1 MTQMLPHGGN
11 HPAGGGRP
19 ADLGEFVRRSAASGR
34 LVVQPRMG
42 MADADTMAAGLRAVR
57 ALPFPTVGT
66 ITLDAYTRVGEHDHA
81 RAALAAGNG
90 LNGFPIVVHGPRTTV
105 RVAAEGAGRPVQV
118 RHGSATPRAIFQT
131 MVGAGLS
138 ASEGGPVSY
147 CLPYGRTPLATSV
160 SNWRQATAEFAE
172 LSRAGGLR
180 AHLETFGGCLMG
192 QLCPPSLLVAMSLL
206 EALFFAQ
213 QGVPSVSLSYAQ
225 QTDVRQDVEALA
237 ALRMLAAEW
246 LPEGVDWHIVL
257 YTYMGVFPGT
267 RQGAQLLMDRSAELA
282 VRGGAQRLIVKTPVE
297 AIRLPTVEENL
308 ASLRSAS
315 ALASRARSESQVPWG
330 HEVDPG
336 EVLAEAR
343 AMIEATLSLSGDV
356 GEALVRAFSAGILD
370 VPFCLHEDNQGLT
383 QAAIDGEGRLYWTR
397 TGRLPLPA
405 PSRTTP
411 RNAVTAD
418 RLLQMLRYTADR
430 HDLLGLDAAAEADWT
445 GAPLELPDAKDEE
458 PYRVAVVGA
467 GPRGLSVLERL
478 AARLAEKPP
487 GRPVEVYAVDAHQ
500 VGTGRIWRTDQPDW
514 SLMNT
519 VSGEVTIFSG
529 RPDGGPHRAG
539 AGPSLYEW
547 WRTVDPEAA
556 DPDECASRAVYG
568 RYLSYALDRVE
579 QGLPADVLRLRRI
592 SGQSVETMEKE
603 PDGGYLLS
611 LSDGRHLR
619 ADRVVLTTGHPL
631 PELRSDQQEL
641 AAFAD
646 DHPHLRYVRGDSAI
660 DMPLDGIEPGSR
672 VGILGLGLSFYDV
685 VSALTTGRGGR
696 YVANGG
702 SGAGGLRYLPSGR
715 EPQLIAGSRGGVPL
729 LARGRN
735 QKGPHHTYRPRLFTH
750 ERMRA
755 LRDRGR
761 LDFRR
766 DVLPWLLTEVGLVYY
781 STHLKRLYGPDIAE
795 KFANEVQ
802 DVVLHDPGD
811 PGAVL
816 ARVAAH
822 RGMGDL
828 PPVDIE
834 AWARPFRGRRFAGA
848 EEFQRELTAF
858 LLKDLELARE
868 GNSEGPVKAAL
879 DAIRDVRGVIR
890 TAVDF
895 SGLTPA
901 SHSRDFLQEF
911 VPLVSQLTTGP
922 PMVRLY
928 EVLALMESGVL
939 RIAGPG
945 VRFAADPAA
954 ASGAGRF
961 TIESPQVA
969 GSLTSLD
976 AVVDARIP
984 EPDLRRRPGGL
995 NSRLYASGLLT
1006 AYVNRDHDGE
1016 EFATG
1021 GVHVTGSPFHPVRAD
1036 GKPEEGVYVLGIPA
1050 EFTRWF
1056 TQVGSARPGVWG
1068 EFLNDADAIAE
1079 DALSGARRQGGE
1091 YSGLVVGKRWRGVLA
1106 AEDEEDQR

>member
-1 MTQMLPHGGN
+1 MTQTLPHG
-11 HPAGGGRP
+11 ADRP
-19 ADLGEFVRRSAASGR
+19 ADLGAFVRQAAAAGR

-57 ALPFPTVGT
+57 SLPFPTVGT

-81 RAALAAGNG
+81 RAALAAGEG
-90 LNGFPIVVHGPRTTV
+90 LNGFPIVVHGPQTTI
-105 RVAAEGAGRPVQV
+105 RVASEGAGRPVQV
-118 RHGSATPRAIFQT
+118 RHGSATPLAIFRT
-131 MVGAGLS
+131 MVEAGLS

-160 SNWRQATAEFAE
+160 ANWREATAEFAG
-172 LSRAGGLR
+172 LSRAHGLR

-213 QGVPSVSLSYAQ
+213 QGVSSVSLSYAQ
-225 QTDVRQDVEALA
+225 QTDVRQDVEALT
-237 ALRMLAAEW
+237 ALRILADEW
-246 LPEGVDWHIVL
+246 LPPGVDRHVVL

-267 RQGAQLLMDRSAELA
+267 QQGAQLLMDRSAELA

-315 ALASRARSESQVPWG
+315 LLSSRARAESQIPWG

-343 AMIEATLSLSGDV
+343 AMIEATLSLSDDV

-397 TGRLPLPA
+397 AGRLPLPGARRSA
-405 PSRTTP
+405 PQG
-411 RNAVTAD
+411 AVTAG

-445 GAPLELPDAKDEE
+445 DAPLELPDEQDSE
-458 PYRVAVVGA
+458 PYRIAVVGT
-467 GPRGLSVLERL
+467 GPRGLSVLERI
-478 AARLAEKPP
+478 AARLAEQPP
-487 GRPVEVYAVDAHQ
+487 RRPVEVYAVDTHQ

-547 WRTVDPEAA
+547 WATVDPEAA
-556 DPDECASRAVYG
+556 DANVCATRAVYG
-568 RYLSYALDRVE
+568 RYLSFALDRIE
-579 QGLPADVLRLRRI
+579 EGLPAGVLRLRRMP
-592 SGQSVETMEKE
+592 GRSVEALEKE

-631 PELRSDQQEL
+631 PDLRSDQREL
-641 AAFAD
+641 AAFAGTR
-646 DHPHLRYVRGDSAI
+646 PHLRYVRGDSAI
-660 DMPLDGIEPGSR
+660 DMPLDDIEPGAS

-696 YVANGG
+696 FVPDGDEE
-702 SGAGGLRYLPSGR
+702 LRYVPSGR
-715 EPQLIAGSRGGVPL
+715 EPRLIAGSRGGVPL
-729 LARGRN
+729 LARGLN
-735 QKGPHHTYRPRLFTH
+735 QKGPQHSYRPRLFTH

-781 STHLKRLYGPDIAE
+781 STYLKSLYGPDIAE

-802 DVVLHDPGD
+802 DVVLRDPGD

-822 RGMGDL
+822 RGMADL

-834 AWARPFRGRRFAGA
+834 RWARPFRDLRFTGIDA
-848 EEFQRELTAF
+848 FQRELAAF
-858 LLKDLELARE
+858 LRKDLELARE
-868 GNSEGPVKAAL
+868 GNSDGPVKACL

-895 SGLTPA
+895 SGLAPD

-922 PMVRLY
+922 PMVRLHQ
-928 EVLALMESGVL
+928 VLALMDSGVL
-939 RIAGPG
+939 RIVGPG
-945 VRFAADPAA
+945 VRFAADPQA

-961 TIESPQVA
+961 FVESPQVD
-969 GSLTSLD
+969 GSRTLLD

-984 EPDLRRRPGGL
+984 EPDLRRQPGGL
-995 NSRLYASGLLT
+995 SSRLYESGLLS
-1006 AYVNRDHDGE
+1006 AYVNRDHDGK

-1068 EFLNDADAIAE
+1068 EFTADADAIAE
-1079 DALSGARRQGGE
+1079 DALAGARPPGSG
-1091 YSGLVVGKRWRGVLA
+1091 YSGLVVGKRWRGILGD
-1106 AEDEEDQR
+1106 EDEGGMR

>member
-1 MTQMLPHGGN
+1 MTQTLPHGGN
-11 HPAGGGRP
+11 RP
-19 ADLGEFVRRSAASGR
+19 ADLGAFVRQAAAAGR

-57 ALPFPTVGT
+57 SLPFPTVGT

-81 RAALAAGNG
+81 RAALAAGEG
-90 LNGFPIVVHGPRTTV
+90 LNGFPIVVHGPRTTI

-118 RHGSATPRAIFQT
+118 RHGSATPRAIFKT
-131 MVGAGLS
+131 MVEAGLS

-160 SNWRQATAEFAE
+160 ANWREATAEFAE
-172 LSRAGGLR
+172 LSRSHGLR

-213 QGVPSVSLSYAQ
+213 QGVSSVSLSYAQ
-225 QTDVRQDVEALA
+225 QTDVRQDVEALT
-237 ALRMLAAEW
+237 ALRVLADEW
-246 LPEGVDWHIVL
+246 LPGGVDRHIVL

-267 RQGAQLLMDRSAELA
+267 AQGAQLLMDRSAELA

-297 AIRLPTVEENL
+297 AVRLPTVEENL

-315 ALASRARSESQVPWG
+315 ALASRARTESQIPWG

-343 AMIEATLSLSGDV
+343 AMIEATLSLSDDV

-397 TGRLPLPA
+397 AGRLPLPGPRRTA
-405 PSRTTP
+405 PRG
-411 RNAVTAD
+411 AVTAG

-445 GAPLELPDAKDEE
+445 DAPLELPDDQDSE
-458 PYRVAVVGA
+458 PYRIAIVGT
-467 GPRGLSVLERL
+467 GPRGLSVLERI
-478 AARLAEKPP
+478 AARLGEQPP
-487 GRPVEVYAVDAHQ
+487 RRPVEVYAVDTHQ

-529 RPDGGPHRAG
+529 RPDEGPHRAG

-556 DPDECASRAVYG
+556 DANVCATRAVYG
-568 RYLSYALDRVE
+568 RYLSFALDRIE
-579 QGLPADVLRLRRI
+579 EGLPAGVLRLRRMP
-592 SGQSVETMEKE
+592 GQSVEALEKE

-611 LSDGRHLR
+611 LGDGRHLR

-631 PELRSDQQEL
+631 PALRSDQREL
-641 AAFAD
+641 AAFAEKR
-646 DHPHLRYVRGDSAI
+646 PHLRYVRGDSAI
-660 DMPLDGIEPGSR
+660 DMPLDGIEPGAS

-696 YVANGG
+696 FVP
-702 SGAGGLRYLPSGR
+702 AGGEELRYLPGGR
-715 EPQLIAGSRGGVPL
+715 EPRLIAGSRSGVPL

-735 QKGPHHTYRPRLFTH
+735 QKGPQYSYRPRLFTH

-781 STHLKRLYGPDIAE
+781 STYLKSLYGPDIAE
-795 KFANEVQ
+795 KFAGEVQ
-802 DVVLHDPGD
+802 DVVLRDPGD

-822 RGMGDL
+822 RGMGGL

-834 AWARPFRGRRFAGA
+834 RWARPFRDRRFTGTDAFQQELA
-848 EEFQRELTAF
+848 EF
-858 LLKDLELARE
+858 LRKDLELARE
-868 GNSEGPVKAAL
+868 GNCDGPVKACL

-895 SGLTPA
+895 SGLTPD

-922 PMVRLY
+922 PMVRLHQ
-928 EVLALMESGVL
+928 VLALMESGVL

-945 VRFAADPAA
+945 VRFGADPLAG
-954 ASGAGRF
+954 SGGGRF
-961 TIESPQVA
+961 LVESPQVP
-969 GSLTSLD
+969 GSRTLLD
-976 AVVDARIP
+976 AVIDARIP
-984 EPDLRRRPGGL
+984 EPDLRRGPGGL
-995 NSRLYASGLLT
+995 SSRLHASGLLST
-1006 AYVNRDHDGE
+1006 YVNRGHDGK

-1036 GKPEEGVYVLGIPA
+1036 GKPEKGVYVLGIPA

-1068 EFLNDADAIAE
+1068 EFTADADAIAE
-1079 DALSGARRQGGE
+1079 DALAGARPPGSG
-1091 YSGLVVGKRWRGVLA
+1091 YSGLVVGKRWRGILA
-1106 AEDEEDQR
+1106 AEDEGGMR